1 MPLQPAA
8 SSSRGFTLIELMVVV
23 VIATILLSIAVP
35 SYMSQIRQSRRTEA
49 KTAILDLSGR
59 EERYLSTNPAGY
71 TNTPASLGYVGFGV
85 GNPIGNGY
93 YYLTVCS
100 PATATCVPG
109 LNMPNPPAAPS
120 TRSSRA
126 RSQDRARSRIYSAS
140 CWRSTPPVSS
150 TRWTATATTRP
161 NTAGLIS
168 QHCLPNRP
176 RTPTSPF
183 AKPDHPVSLGG

>member
-109 LNMPNPPAAPS
+109 LNMPSPPAAPS
-120 TRSSRA
+120 YTIVASPVPGQ
-126 RSQDRARSRIYSAS
+126 SQVNDLQCQGFAVDSGGQQYAVDSAGNDQTKY
-140 CWRSTPPVSS
+140 CW
-150 TRWTATATTRP
+150 A
-161 NTAGLIS
+161 N
-168 QHCLPNRP
+168 
-176 RTPTSPF
+176 
-183 AKPDHPVSLGG
+183 

>member
-23 VIATILLSIAVP
+23 VVATILMSIAVP
-35 SYMSQIRQSRRTEA
+35 SYMSQVRESRRTEA

-71 TNTPASLGYVGFGV
+71 TNIPAFLGYVKFGV
-85 GNPIGNGY
+85 GNPIGSGY

-120 TRSSRA
+120 YTIVASPVPGQ
-126 RSQDRARSRIYSAS
+126 SQVKDLQCQLFAVDSAGQQYAVDS
-140 CWRSTPPVSS
+140 AGNVQTKYCW
-150 TRWTATATTRP
+150 A
-161 NTAGLIS
+161 N
-168 QHCLPNRP
+168 
-176 RTPTSPF
+176 
-183 AKPDHPVSLGG
+183 

>member
-1 MPLQPAA
+1 MPLQRAA

-35 SYMSQIRQSRRTEA
+35 SYMSQVRQSRRTEA

-59 EERYLSTNPAGY
+59 EERYLSTNPTGY
-71 TNTPASLGYVGFGV
+71 TNTPALLGYAGFGV
-85 GNPIGNGY
+85 ANPIGNGY

-120 TRSSRA
+120 YTIVA
-126 RSQDRARSRIYSAS
+126 TPVPGQSQVNDLQCQGFAVDSGGQQYAVDSAGNDQTKY
-140 CWRSTPPVSS
+140 CW
-150 TRWTATATTRP
+150 A
-161 NTAGLIS
+161 N
-168 QHCLPNRP
+168 
-176 RTPTSPF
+176 
-183 AKPDHPVSLGG
+183 

>member
-71 TNTPASLGYVGFGV
+71 TNTPASLGYVGFGAA
-85 GNPIGNGY
+85 NPIGNGY

-120 TRSSRA
+120 YTIVASPVPGQ
-126 RSQDRARSRIYSAS
+126 SQVNDLRCQLFAVDSAGQQYAVDNAGNVQPQF
-140 CWRSTPPVSS
+140 CW
-150 TRWTATATTRP
+150 A
-161 NTAGLIS
+161 N
-168 QHCLPNRP
+168 
-176 RTPTSPF
+176 
-183 AKPDHPVSLGG
+183 